1 MALHS
6 SRPSQLFPVGMSDTD
21 RELAYAMLLA
31 RFHAR
36 DATMYWQRTMRNSTG
51 ASRKRKSNML
61 QVSRN
66 AKRKHRR

>member
-1 MALHS
+1 
-6 SRPSQLFPVGMSDTD
+6 MSDTD

-31 RFHAR
+31 RLHAR
-36 DATMYWQRTMRNSTG
+36 DASMYWQRTMRNSTG
-51 ASRKRKSNML
+51 SSRKRKSNML